1 MKKAFRKIAK
11 AISIT
16 TTILLSSVFLAFS
29 AFAEGGGIGDAP
41 SSVNT
46 ATYKTLVTLVFW
58 VVRIVVLGLTA
69 IPGLIKIAQG
79 VGNEDV
85 RERNGGISLLV
96 IGGALFAAKMGGGS
110 VNPLT
115 GEFNFSVL
123 EGYWV
128 KNGKIHC
135 PVRGAALI
143 GRGAE
148 VLMKID
154 RVGMNM
160 WFGHGMCGSRSGS
173 VPTNVGQPRIRV
185 SGITVGGKGGRL

>member
-1 MKKAFRKIAK
+1 MIKAFRKIAK

-16 TTILLSSVFLAFS
+16 TTILLSTVFLAFS
-29 AFAEGGGIGDAP
+29 AFADGGIGDAP

-96 IGGALFAAKMGGGS
+96 IGGALFAA
-110 VNPLT
+110 T
-115 GEFNFSVL
+115 FAIE
-123 EGYWV
+123 
-128 KNGKIHC
+128 
-135 PVRGAALI
+135 AL
-143 GRGAE
+143 
-148 VLMKID
+148 
-154 RVGMNM
+154 
-160 WFGHGMCGSRSGS
+160 F
-173 VPTNVGQPRIRV
+173 
-185 SGITVGGKGGRL
+185 

>member
-16 TTILLSSVFLAFS
+16 TTILLSSVFLAFP

-96 IGGALFAAKMGGGS
+96 IGGALFAA
-110 VNPLT
+110 T
-115 GEFNFSVL
+115 FAIE
-123 EGYWV
+123 
-128 KNGKIHC
+128 
-135 PVRGAALI
+135 AL
-143 GRGAE
+143 
-148 VLMKID
+148 
-154 RVGMNM
+154 
-160 WFGHGMCGSRSGS
+160 F
-173 VPTNVGQPRIRV
+173 
-185 SGITVGGKGGRL
+185 

>member
-41 SSVNT
+41 SSINT

-69 IPGLIKIAQG
+69 IPGLVKIAQG

-85 RERNGGISLLV
+85 RERKGGISLLV
-96 IGGALFAAKMGGGS
+96 IGGALFAA
-110 VNPLT
+110 T
-115 GEFNFSVL
+115 FAIE
-123 EGYWV
+123 
-128 KNGKIHC
+128 
-135 PVRGAALI
+135 AL
-143 GRGAE
+143 
-148 VLMKID
+148 
-154 RVGMNM
+154 
-160 WFGHGMCGSRSGS
+160 F
-173 VPTNVGQPRIRV
+173 
-185 SGITVGGKGGRL
+185 